1 MQYLSI
7 QEGWSDIRMYNFN
20 PSLNII
26 TGVWSSVAPMSTH
39 RHGVSVA
46 TLCGPMY
53 AVGGHDGWSYLNS
66 VER

>member
-1 MQYLSI
+1 MI
-7 QEGWSDIRMYNFN
+7 KASDVRKHNHI
-20 PSLNII
+20 SLNILCI
-26 TGVWSSVAPMSTH
+26 GVWSSVTPMSTH

>member
-1 MQYLSI
+1 MREDCI
-7 QEGWSDIRMYNFN
+7 DIRW
-20 PSLNII
+20 SLA
-26 TGVWSSVAPMSTH
+26 GVWSSVSPMSTH